1 MAQTVGVTAIPY
13 LQGTSSYA
21 ELHIYIPGVAVADSM
36 LADSNYRQAVE
47 LLIMF
52 SQKGEIVNYDK
63 ITLNH
68 DSPERDADYFDIKRY
83 MLPAG
88 DYDLEL
94 SWTDL
99 HDPSHGQTIIDKLSL
114 LDGSSSKPTMSRP
127 ALLQNVTQGSDALSA
142 KNGMLMELLPY
153 DVIHP
158 EMSHLIAYSEIY
170 NLSDTTQTYFIEYGI
185 LADAS
190 DKVITRSYKRLGN
203 TSSESVLL
211 TMDLKDISAG
221 DHNFFVT
228 LKDQDKLAL
237 HHMEQSFSVMSRQ
250 ADNGNNVDLMETFA
264 GRLDTL
270 ELWYSLKSI
279 MPLLP
284 NKCHPTLQEMI
295 DQEEDKSARVFLYS
309 FWSGVNAKQPD
320 TAYQAYYKMCTDL
333 DKVYGVGA
341 LKGYETDRG
350 YIYLKYGSPTD
361 IFPMSEEPSAPP
373 YEIWVYNQFP
383 ETGQIGVKFLFYNP
397 SLDER
402 SFLLLHS
409 NAINERNNPNWQ
421 KQLYSLV
428 PTEFEGSN
436 YHDPRQVSEGVYRMA
451 VKMFEDL

>member
-1 MAQTVGVTAIPY
+1 MTAIPY
-13 LQGTSSYA
+13 LQGSSSYA
-21 ELHIYIPGVAVADSM
+21 ELHVYVPGKAVIDSVVS
-36 LADSNYRQAVE
+36 DSVYRQAID
-47 LLIMF
+47 LLIVF
-52 SQKGEIVNYDK
+52 TQSGEIITYDK
-63 ITLNH
+63 ITLSH
-68 DSPERDADYFDIKRY
+68 ESSQRDADYFDIKRY
-83 MLPAG
+83 VLPAG

-94 SWTDL
+94 SWNDTY
-99 HDPSHGQTIIDKLSL
+99 DPSVGQTVIDKLSL
-114 LDGSSSKPTMSRP
+114 IDGAHNQPVMSRP

-153 DVIHP
+153 EIIPPD
-158 EMSHLIAYSEIY
+158 MSHLIAYSEFY
-170 NLSDTTQTYFIEYGI
+170 HLEDTSETYFLEYGI
-185 LADAS
+185 KELGSEDI
-190 DKVITRSYKRLGN
+190 VTRSYKRLGN
-203 TSSESVLL
+203 LASETVLL
-211 TMDLKDISAG
+211 TMELASISGGDYSFYVCLKDGSKREIQCEA
-221 DHNFFVT
+221 
-228 LKDQDKLAL
+228 QD
-237 HHMEQSFSVMSRQ
+237 FSVLGRLQSD
-250 ADNGNNVDLMETFA
+250 DNHIDLMETFA
-264 GRLDTL
+264 GRLESS

-284 NKCHPTLQEMI
+284 NKFHPTVQKMI
-295 DQEEDKSARVFLYS
+295 DEQEDKSARVFLYS
-309 FWSGVNAKQPD
+309 FWSGVNASQPD
-320 TAYQAYYKMCTDL
+320 TAYAAYHKMCTDL

-361 IFPMSEEPSAPP
+361 IFPMSEEISAPP

-383 ETGQIGVKFLFYNP
+383 ATGQIGVKFLFYNP

-436 YHDPRQVSEGVYRMA
+436 YHDPREVSEGVYRMA